1 MVILDYR
8 ESKRG
13 SATYILDG
21 ICTSETGII
30 SNGRTD
36 TRIDSVWEINVSP
49 LTCGVYEYCISETH
63 STGVISSLLFINI
76 MNS

>member
-1 MVILDYR
+1 MLKSSCIQSMACFSQNRATLAGMVILDYR

-36 TRIDSVWEINVSP
+36 TRKDSVGNKCFATNVWR
-49 LTCGVYEYCISETH
+49 V
-63 STGVISSLLFINI
+63 
-76 MNS
+76 

>member
-36 TRIDSVWEINVSP
+36 TRKDSVGNKCFATNVWR
-49 LTCGVYEYCISETH
+49 V
-63 STGVISSLLFINI
+63 
-76 MNS
+76 

>member
-13 SATYILDG
+13 SATNILDG

-36 TRIDSVWEINVSP
+36 TRIDSVGVVYLWGFYDIKFK
-49 LTCGVYEYCISETH
+49 LTQCKSKPGLIPQYT
-63 STGVISSLLFINI
+63 
-76 MNS
+76 

>member
-1 MVILDYR
+1 MFLSEHSYAGMVILDYR

-36 TRIDSVWEINVSP
+36 TRIDSVGNICFATNVWR
-49 LTCGVYEYCISETH
+49 V
-63 STGVISSLLFINI
+63 
-76 MNS
+76 

>member
-1 MVILDYR
+1 MFFSEQSYAGMVILDYR

-13 SATYILDG
+13 SATNILDG

-36 TRIDSVWEINVSP
+36 TRIDSVGNKCFATNVWR
-49 LTCGVYEYCISETH
+49 V
-63 STGVISSLLFINI
+63 
-76 MNS
+76 